1 MKTRCLVLSVL
12 ALTAIS
18 CANKSPRT
26 PASTDRNA
34 AHCQVAAQKLIH
46 DWFKGQMAVG
56 CEVRGVTPSEPYMIE
71 DYSCSVQGT
80 GMNTNMNARMKFDTV
95 TRECMAI
102 SNR

>member
-1 MKTRCLVLSVL
+1 MKIQILVISVL
-12 ALTAIS
+12 ALTTLS
-18 CANKSPRT
+18 CATPSPRT
-26 PASTDRNA
+26 PAATDHGT
-34 AHCQVAAQKLIH
+34 AHCQIAAQKLLH
-46 DWFKGQMAVG
+46 DWFKGQMVVG

-80 GMNTNMNARMKFDTV
+80 GMNTTMSARMKFDTV

>member
-1 MKTRCLVLSVL
+1 MV
-12 ALTAIS
+12 
-18 CANKSPRT
+18 
-26 PASTDRNA
+26 
-34 AHCQVAAQKLIH
+34 
-46 DWFKGQMAVG
+46 VG

-80 GMNTNMNARMKFDTV
+80 GMNTTMSARMKFDTV